1 MDASNREENWGTNME
16 EYGEQI
22 VSFGMNRPIGECQTV
37 NVFGPRL
44 G

>member
-1 MDASNREENWGTNME
+1 MDASNREEIWGTNMK

-22 VSFGMNRPIGECQTV
+22 VYFGMNRPIGECQIV
-37 NVFGPRL
+37 NVFGSRL